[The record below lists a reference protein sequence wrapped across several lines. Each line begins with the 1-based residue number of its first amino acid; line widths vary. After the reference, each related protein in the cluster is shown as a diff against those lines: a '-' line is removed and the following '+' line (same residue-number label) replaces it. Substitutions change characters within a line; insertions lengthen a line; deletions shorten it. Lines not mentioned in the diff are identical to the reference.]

1 MSQVPPF
8 LTRSAERMVAA
19 HRLSQ
24 LAPGVDS
31 LLLADRLDQAC
42 AELRKRGSS
51 DRINELVAALL
62 INLATCGENDPHHL
76 CKRALDVISQQV

>member
-1 MSQVPPF
+1 MAA
-8 LTRSAERMVAA
+8 TTASARNIELDPTAVEAV
-19 HRLSQ
+19 
-24 LAPGVDS
+24 VD
-31 LLLADRLDQAC
+31 AFDQAC